1 MRAPHPSERRRR
13 RALSSLSSALVAALG
28 LTLSVHGA
36 PPAAA
41 QSAVKPAAPA
51 QPAAAAQPGAKPAAP
66 AQPAGAQP
74 AAAAQPGAKPAAAAQ
89 PAGAQAAGA
98 QPTAAPATG
107 SVSVMIPVEKYT
119 LANGLEVVLHE
130 DHRTPVVAVNV
141 WYHVGSKDEPQGK
154 NGFAHLFEHV
164 MFQGSKNVG
173 EDMFLKY
180 LERAGASE
188 RNGTT
193 NADRTNYFETVPA
206 NELALV
212 LWLESDRMGWLLD
225 HANDETFKSQR
236 DVVKNERRQNYEN
249 APYGLVPQF
258 VRAALFPEGHPYHL
272 LTIGTPEDLDAAR
285 MDDVRAFFKAF
296 YVPNNATLVVAGDID
311 RARTKELVE
320 KYFAPI
326 PKGAPPP
333 VATKPDPGDLATEE
347 RLDIEADVE
356 LPRVT
361 INWVTP
367 PSFAPGDA
375 ELDLVANV
383 LSSGKTSRLYKKLVY
398 DLQIA
403 QDVFAGQQSSQLAS
417 TFQITATLKK
427 GKSPEQALKL
437 IDAELERLRKAP
449 PSQDEHE
456 RARTKLLSDLVFSM
470 EQVTARANAINNY
483 NQQAGDPGY
492 FPKDV
497 ARYEKATAADLQK
510 ATADFL
516 PAGRR
521 VIALV
526 TPKPGAPKAGRLV
539 KQTAAAPAGQKPAA
553 ATPAAAPAGQKPAAA
568 TPAAA
573 PAGQKPAAA
582 TPAAAPAGQKP
593 AAAPAAA
600 PAGQKPAIEKPAA
613 GTAAPKGG

>member
-1 MRAPHPSERRRR
+1 MRAHHRSERTRL

-28 LTLSVHGA
+28 LTLPAYAA
-36 PPAAA
+36 PPA
-41 QSAVKPAAPA
+41 AAPA
-51 QPAAAAQPGAKPAAP
+51 QPAAAQAAAKPTPAAAAP
-66 AQPAGAQP
+66 IATKAQP
-74 AAAAQPGAKPAAAAQ
+74 AAAA
-89 PAGAQAAGA
+89 
-98 QPTAAPATG
+98 T
-107 SVSVMIPVEKYT
+107 SVSVAIPVEKYT
-119 LANGLEVVLHE
+119 LENGLEVVLHE

-141 WYHVGSKDEPQGK
+141 WYHVGSKDEPRGK

-164 MFQGSKNVG
+164 MFQGSKHVG
-173 EDMFLKY
+173 EDMFFKY

-193 NADRTNYFETVPA
+193 NSDRTNYFETVPA

-225 HANDETFKSQR
+225 HANDATFTSQR
-236 DVVKNERRQNYEN
+236 NVVKNERRQNYEN

-258 VRAALFPEGHPYHL
+258 LRAALFPESHPYHL
-272 LTIGTPEDLDAAR
+272 LTIGTPEDLDAAQ
-285 MDDVRAFFKAF
+285 MDDVKAFFRTF
-296 YVPNNATLVVAGDID
+296 YVPNNATLVVAGDIERD
-311 RARTKELVE
+311 KAKELIQ
-320 KYFAPI
+320 KYFGPI
-326 PKGAPPP
+326 AKGAPPP
-333 VATKPDPGDLATEE
+333 VATKPDPGDLATEK

-361 INWVTP
+361 ISWVTP

-383 LSSGKTSRLYKKLVY
+383 LASGKTSRLYKKLVY

-403 QDVFAGQQSSQLAS
+403 QDVFAFQQSSQLAS

-449 PSQDEHE
+449 PTQDEHD
-456 RARTKLLSDLVFSM
+456 RAQAKVLSELVFSM

-483 NQQAGDPGY
+483 NQLTGDPGY
-492 FPKDV
+492 FPRDV

-510 ATADFL
+510 ATADLL
-516 PAGRR
+516 PQGRR

-539 KQTAAAPAGQKPAA
+539 KQSGA
-553 ATPAAAPAGQKPAAA
+553 ATPAAAAKPTTAAPSAAA
-568 TPAAA
+568 SVQPAVAA
-573 PAGQKPAAA
+573 PAAP
-582 TPAAAPAGQKP
+582 PAGAKP
-593 AAAPAAA
+593 AAAPATDKPAAA
-600 PAGQKPAIEKPAA
+600 PALMKPAGDKPAVDKPAA
-613 GTAAPKGG
+613 GPAAPKGG

>member
-1 MRAPHPSERRRR
+1 MRAHHRSERTRP

-28 LTLSVHGA
+28 LTLPAYAA
-36 PPAAA
+36 PPA
-41 QSAVKPAAPA
+41 AAPA
-51 QPAAAAQPGAKPAAP
+51 QPAAAQPAAKPTPAAAP
-66 AQPAGAQP
+66 VATKAQP
-74 AAAAQPGAKPAAAAQ
+74 AAAA
-89 PAGAQAAGA
+89 
-98 QPTAAPATG
+98 T
-107 SVSVMIPVEKYT
+107 SVSVAIPVEKYT
-119 LANGLEVVLHE
+119 LENGLEVVLHE

-141 WYHVGSKDEPQGK
+141 WYHVGSKDEPRGK

-164 MFQGSKNVG
+164 MFQGSKHVG
-173 EDMFLKY
+173 EDMFFKY
-180 LERAGASE
+180 LERAGASD

-193 NADRTNYFETVPA
+193 NTDRTNYFETVPA

-225 HANDETFKSQR
+225 HANDATFTSQR
-236 DVVKNERRQNYEN
+236 NVVKNERRQNYEN

-258 VRAALFPEGHPYHL
+258 LRAAQFPESHPYHL
-272 LTIGTPEDLDAAR
+272 LTIGTPEDLDAAQ
-285 MDDVRAFFKAF
+285 MDDVKAFFRTF

-311 RARTKELVE
+311 RSKAKELIQ
-320 KYFAPI
+320 KYFGPI
-326 PKGAPPP
+326 AKGAPPP
-333 VATKPDPGDLATEE
+333 VATKPDPGDLATEK

-361 INWVTP
+361 ISWVTP

-383 LSSGKTSRLYKKLVY
+383 LASGKTSRLYKKLVY

-403 QDVFAGQQSSQLAS
+403 QDVFAFQQSSQLAS

-437 IDAELERLRKAP
+437 IDAELDRLRKAP
-449 PSQDEHE
+449 PTQDEHD
-456 RARTKLLSDLVFSM
+456 RAQAKVLSELVFSM

-483 NQQAGDPGY
+483 NQLTGDPGY

-510 ATADFL
+510 ATADLL
-516 PAGRR
+516 PQGRR

-539 KQTAAAPAGQKPAA
+539 KQTGA
-553 ATPAAAPAGQKPAAA
+553 ATPAAAGAKPTTAAPSAAASVKPAVAAPAATPAGAK
-568 TPAAA
+568 PAAA
-573 PAGQKPAAA
+573 PAGA
-582 TPAAAPAGQKP
+582 KP
-593 AAAPAAA
+593 AAAPATDKPAAA
-600 PAGQKPAIEKPAA
+600 PAIMKPAGDKPAVDKPAA
-613 GTAAPKGG
+613 GPAAPKGG

>member
-1 MRAPHPSERRRR
+1 MRAHHPSQRRRL
-13 RALSSLSSALVAALG
+13 RALSSLPSALVAALG
-28 LTLSVHGA
+28 LTLPAYAA

-41 QSAVKPAAPA
+41 QPAAPA
-51 QPAAAAQPGAKPAAP
+51 QPAVK
-66 AQPAGAQP
+66 
-74 AAAAQPGAKPAAAAQ
+74 AAAAQ
-89 PAGAQAAGA
+89 PAAA
-98 QPTAAPATG
+98 QPATKPGAAAQPAVAQPATKPGAAAPAGAAPGAAAAQPATKPG
-107 SVSVMIPVEKYT
+107 AAAPASASVSVMIPVEKYT
-119 LANGLEVVLHE
+119 LQNGLEVVLHE
-130 DHRTPVVAVNV
+130 DRRTPVVAVNV
-141 WYHVGSKDEPQGK
+141 WYHVGSKDEPKGK
-154 NGFAHLFEHV
+154 NGFAHLFEHL

-173 EDMFLKY
+173 EDMFFKY

-225 HANDETFKSQR
+225 HANEETFASQR
-236 DVVKNERRQNYEN
+236 NVVKNERRQNYEN

-258 VRAALFPEGHPYHL
+258 IRAAMFPESHPYHL

-285 MDDVRAFFKAF
+285 MDDVQAFFKTF

-311 RARTKELVE
+311 RARTKELVNR
-320 KYFAPI
+320 YFSSI

-333 VATKPDPGDLATEE
+333 VVSKPDPGDLATEK
-347 RLDIEADVE
+347 RLEIEADVE
-356 LPRVT
+356 LPRLT
-361 INWVTP
+361 ISWVTP

-383 LSSGKTSRLYKKLVY
+383 LSSGKTSRLYKRLVY

-437 IDAELERLRKAP
+437 IDAELEKLRKAP
-449 PSQDEHE
+449 PTQDEHD
-456 RARTKLLSDLVFSM
+456 RARAKLLSDLVFSM

-483 NQQAGDPGY
+483 NQLAGDPGY

-497 ARYEKATAADLQK
+497 ARYETATAADLQK
-510 ATADFL
+510 ATADLL
-516 PAGRR
+516 PQGRR

-539 KQTAAAPAGQKPAA
+539 KQTAAAAPAAAKPAA
-553 ATPAAAPAGQKPAAA
+553 AAPAAAAPAAAKPAAA
-568 TPAAA
+568 
-573 PAGQKPAAA
+573 KPAAS
-582 TPAAAPAGQKP
+582 PANDKP
-593 AAAPAAA
+593 AAAPAVKN
-600 PAGQKPAIEKPAA
+600 PAVGKPAVEKPAA

>member
-1 MRAPHPSERRRR
+1 MRAHHRSERTRL

-28 LTLSVHGA
+28 LTLPAYAA
-36 PPAAA
+36 PPA
-41 QSAVKPAAPA
+41 AAPA
-51 QPAAAAQPGAKPAAP
+51 QPAAAQPAAKPAAAAP
-66 AQPAGAQP
+66 VATKAQP
-74 AAAAQPGAKPAAAAQ
+74 AAAA
-89 PAGAQAAGA
+89 
-98 QPTAAPATG
+98 T
-107 SVSVMIPVEKYT
+107 SVSVAIPVEKYT
-119 LANGLEVVLHE
+119 LENGLEVVLHE
-130 DHRTPVVAVNV
+130 DHRTPVVAVNL
-141 WYHVGSKDEPQGK
+141 WYHVGSKDEPRGK

-164 MFQGSKNVG
+164 MFQGSKHVG
-173 EDMFLKY
+173 EDMFFKY
-180 LERAGASE
+180 LERAGASD

-193 NADRTNYFETVPA
+193 NTDRTNYFETVPA

-225 HANDETFKSQR
+225 HANDATFTSQR
-236 DVVKNERRQNYEN
+236 SVVKNERRQNYEN

-258 VRAALFPEGHPYHL
+258 LRAALFPEGHPYHL
-272 LTIGTPEDLDAAR
+272 LTIGTPEDLDAAQ
-285 MDDVRAFFKAF
+285 MDDVKAFFRTF

-311 RARTKELVE
+311 RRRAKELIQ
-320 KYFAPI
+320 KYFGPI
-326 PKGAPPP
+326 AKGAPPP
-333 VATKPDPGDLATEE
+333 VATRPDPGDLATEK

-361 INWVTP
+361 ISWVTP

-383 LSSGKTSRLYKKLVY
+383 LASGKTSRLYKKLVY

-403 QDVFAGQQSSQLAS
+403 QDVFAFQQSSQLAS

-449 PSQDEHE
+449 PTQDEHD
-456 RARTKLLSDLVFSM
+456 RAQAKVLSELVFSM

-483 NQQAGDPGY
+483 NQLTGDPGY

-510 ATADFL
+510 AIADLL
-516 PAGRR
+516 PQGRR

-539 KQTAAAPAGQKPAA
+539 KQTGA
-553 ATPAAAPAGQKPAAA
+553 ATPAAAGAKPTTAAPPAAA
-568 TPAAA
+568 SV
-573 PAGQKPAAA
+573 KPAV
-582 TPAAAPAGQKP
+582 
-593 AAAPAAA
+593 AAPAAA
-600 PAGQKPAIEKPAA
+600 PAGAKPAAAPATEKPAA
-613 GTAAPKGG
+613 APAIMKPAGDKPAVDKPAAGPAAPKGG

>member
-1 MRAPHPSERRRR
+1 MRAHHPSQRRRL
-13 RALSSLSSALVAALG
+13 RALSSLPSALVAALG
-28 LTLSVHGA
+28 LTLPAYAA

-41 QSAVKPAAPA
+41 PPPAAALPAAPA
-51 QPAAAAQPGAKPAAP
+51 QPAAKAAAAQPATAQPGAKP
-66 AQPAGAQP
+66 G
-74 AAAAQPGAKPAAAAQ
+74 AAAAVPAGAAAAQ
-89 PAGAQAAGA
+89 PATKPGA
-98 QPTAAPATG
+98 AAPASA

-119 LANGLEVVLHE
+119 LQNGLEVVLHE
-130 DHRTPVVAVNV
+130 DRRTPVVAVNV
-141 WYHVGSKDEPQGK
+141 WYHVGSKDEPKGK
-154 NGFAHLFEHV
+154 NGFAHLFEHL

-173 EDMFLKY
+173 EDMFFKY

-225 HANDETFKSQR
+225 HANEETFASQR
-236 DVVKNERRQNYEN
+236 NVVKNERRQNYEN

-258 VRAALFPEGHPYHL
+258 IRAAMFPESHPYHL

-285 MDDVRAFFKAF
+285 MGDVQAFFKTF

-311 RARTKELVE
+311 RARTKELVDR
-320 KYFAPI
+320 YFSSL

-333 VATKPDPGDLATEE
+333 VVSKPDPGDLATEQ
-347 RLDIEADVE
+347 RLEIEADVE
-356 LPRVT
+356 LPRLT
-361 INWVTP
+361 ISWVTP

-383 LSSGKTSRLYKKLVY
+383 LSSGKTSRLYKRLVY

-437 IDAELERLRKAP
+437 IDAELEKLRKAP
-449 PSQDEHE
+449 PTQDEHD
-456 RARTKLLSDLVFSM
+456 RARAKLLSDLVFSM

-483 NQQAGDPGY
+483 NQLAGDPGY

-497 ARYEKATAADLQK
+497 ARYETATAADLQK

-516 PAGRR
+516 PQGKR

-539 KQTAAAPAGQKPAA
+539 KQTAAAAPAA
-553 ATPAAAPAGQKPAAA
+553 AA
-568 TPAAA
+568 
-573 PAGQKPAAA
+573 
-582 TPAAAPAGQKP
+582 KP

-600 PAGQKPAIEKPAA
+600 APAAAKPAAAAPAAAKPAAAPANDKPAAAPAVKNPAVGKPAVEKPAA

>member
-1 MRAPHPSERRRR
+1 MRAHHPSQRRRL
-13 RALSSLSSALVAALG
+13 RALSSLPSALVAALG
-28 LTLSVHGA
+28 LTLPAYAA

-41 QSAVKPAAPA
+41 PPPAQPAAPA
-51 QPAAAAQPGAKPAAP
+51 RPAAKAAAAQPAAAKPGAAAPAGGAPGAAAAQPGAKPGAAAP
-66 AQPAGAQP
+66 ASA
-74 AAAAQPGAKPAAAAQ
+74 
-89 PAGAQAAGA
+89 
-98 QPTAAPATG
+98 

-119 LANGLEVVLHE
+119 LQNGLEVVLHE
-130 DHRTPVVAVNV
+130 DRRTPVVAVNV
-141 WYHVGSKDEPQGK
+141 WYHVGSKDEPKGK
-154 NGFAHLFEHV
+154 NGFAHLFEHL

-173 EDMFLKY
+173 EDMYFKY

-225 HANDETFKSQR
+225 HANEETFASQR
-236 DVVKNERRQNYEN
+236 NVVKNERRQNYEN

-258 VRAALFPEGHPYHL
+258 IRAAMFPENHPYHL

-285 MDDVRAFFKAF
+285 MDDVQAFFKTF

-311 RARTKELVE
+311 RARTKELVNR
-320 KYFAPI
+320 YFSSL

-333 VATKPDPGDLATEE
+333 VVSKPDPGDLATEK
-347 RLDIEADVE
+347 RLEIEADVE
-356 LPRVT
+356 LPRLT
-361 INWVTP
+361 ISWVTP

-375 ELDLVANV
+375 ELDLVGNV
-383 LSSGKTSRLYKKLVY
+383 LSSGKTSRLYKRLVY

-437 IDAELERLRKAP
+437 IDAELEKLRKAP
-449 PSQDEHE
+449 PTQDEHE
-456 RARTKLLSDLVFSM
+456 RARAKLLSDLVFSM

-483 NQQAGDPGY
+483 NQLAGDPGY

-497 ARYEKATAADLQK
+497 ARYETATAADLQK

-516 PAGRR
+516 PQGRR

-539 KQTAAAPAGQKPAA
+539 KQTAAAAPAAAKPAA
-553 ATPAAAPAGQKPAAA
+553 AAPAAAAPAAAKPAAA
-568 TPAAA
+568 
-573 PAGQKPAAA
+573 
-582 TPAAAPAGQKP
+582 KP
-593 AAAPAAA
+593 AAAPANDKPAAA
-600 PAGQKPAIEKPAA
+600 PAVKNPAVGKPAVEKPAA

>member
-1 MRAPHPSERRRR
+1 MRAHHPSQRRRL
-13 RALSSLSSALVAALG
+13 RALSSLPSALVAALG
-28 LTLSVHGA
+28 LTLPAYAA

-41 QSAVKPAAPA
+41 PPAAAPSPAAAQPAAPA
-51 QPAAAAQPGAKPAAP
+51 QPAVKTVAQPAAAQPAAAQPGAKPGAAAP
-66 AQPAGAQP
+66 AGA
-74 AAAAQPGAKPAAAAQ
+74 APGAAAAQ
-89 PAGAQAAGA
+89 PATKPGA
-98 QPTAAPATG
+98 AAPASA

-119 LANGLEVVLHE
+119 LQNGLEVVLHE
-130 DHRTPVVAVNV
+130 DRRTPVVAVNV
-141 WYHVGSKDEPQGK
+141 WYHVGSKDEPKGK
-154 NGFAHLFEHV
+154 NGFAHLFEHL

-173 EDMFLKY
+173 EDMFFKY

-225 HANDETFKSQR
+225 HANEETFASQR
-236 DVVKNERRQNYEN
+236 NVVKNERRQNYEN

-258 VRAALFPEGHPYHL
+258 IRAAMFPESHPYHL

-285 MDDVRAFFKAF
+285 MDDVQAFFKTF

-311 RARTKELVE
+311 RVRTKELVNR
-320 KYFAPI
+320 YFSSI

-333 VATKPDPGDLATEE
+333 VVSKPEPGDLATEK
-347 RLDIEADVE
+347 RLEIEADVE
-356 LPRVT
+356 LPRLT
-361 INWVTP
+361 ISWVTP

-383 LSSGKTSRLYKKLVY
+383 LSSGKTSRLYKRLVY

-437 IDAELERLRKAP
+437 IDAELEKLRKAP
-449 PSQDEHE
+449 PAQDEHD
-456 RARTKLLSDLVFSM
+456 RARAKLLSDLVFSM

-483 NQQAGDPGY
+483 NQLAGDPGY

-497 ARYEKATAADLQK
+497 ARYETATAADLQK

-516 PAGRR
+516 PQGRR

-539 KQTAAAPAGQKPAA
+539 KQTAAAAPAAAKPAA
-553 ATPAAAPAGQKPAAA
+553 AAPAAAAPAAAKPAAAKPAAAPVND
-568 TPAAA
+568 
-573 PAGQKPAAA
+573 
-582 TPAAAPAGQKP
+582 KP
-593 AAAPAAA
+593 AAAPAVKN
-600 PAGQKPAIEKPAA
+600 PAVGKPAVDKPAA

>member
-1 MRAPHPSERRRR
+1 MRAHHRSERTRL

-28 LTLSVHGA
+28 LTLPAYAA
-36 PPAAA
+36 PPA
-41 QSAVKPAAPA
+41 AAPA
-51 QPAAAAQPGAKPAAP
+51 QPAAAQAAAKPTPAAAAP
-66 AQPAGAQP
+66 IATKAQP
-74 AAAAQPGAKPAAAAQ
+74 AAAA
-89 PAGAQAAGA
+89 
-98 QPTAAPATG
+98 T
-107 SVSVMIPVEKYT
+107 SVSVAIPVEKYT
-119 LANGLEVVLHE
+119 LENGLEVVLHE

-141 WYHVGSKDEPQGK
+141 WYHVGSKDEPRGK

-164 MFQGSKNVG
+164 MFQGSKHVG
-173 EDMFLKY
+173 EDMFFKY

-193 NADRTNYFETVPA
+193 NSDRTNYFETVPA

-225 HANDETFKSQR
+225 HANDATFTSQR
-236 DVVKNERRQNYEN
+236 NVVKNERRQNYEN

-258 VRAALFPEGHPYHL
+258 LRAALFPESHPYHL
-272 LTIGTPEDLDAAR
+272 LTIGTPEDLDAAQ
-285 MDDVRAFFKAF
+285 MDDVKAFFRTF

-311 RARTKELVE
+311 RNKAKELIQ
-320 KYFAPI
+320 KYFGPI
-326 PKGAPPP
+326 AKGAPPP
-333 VATKPDPGDLATEE
+333 VATKPDPGDLATEK

-361 INWVTP
+361 ISWVTP

-383 LSSGKTSRLYKKLVY
+383 LASGKTSRLYKKLVY

-403 QDVFAGQQSSQLAS
+403 QDVFAFQQSSQLAS

-449 PSQDEHE
+449 PTQDEHD
-456 RARTKLLSDLVFSM
+456 RAQAKVLSELVFSM

-483 NQQAGDPGY
+483 NQLTGDPGY
-492 FPKDV
+492 FPRDV

-510 ATADFL
+510 ATADLL
-516 PAGRR
+516 PQGRR

-539 KQTAAAPAGQKPAA
+539 KQSGA
-553 ATPAAAPAGQKPAAA
+553 ATPAAAAKPTTAAPSAAA
-568 TPAAA
+568 SVQPAVAA
-573 PAGQKPAAA
+573 PAAP
-582 TPAAAPAGQKP
+582 PAGAKP
-593 AAAPAAA
+593 AAAPATDKPAAA
-600 PAGQKPAIEKPAA
+600 PALMKPAGDKPAVDKPAA
-613 GTAAPKGG
+613 GPAAPKGG

>member
-1 MRAPHPSERRRR
+1 MRAHHRSERTRL

-28 LTLSVHGA
+28 LTLPAYAA
-36 PPAAA
+36 PPA
-41 QSAVKPAAPA
+41 AAPA
-51 QPAAAAQPGAKPAAP
+51 QPAAAQPAAKPTPAAAP
-66 AQPAGAQP
+66 VATKAQP
-74 AAAAQPGAKPAAAAQ
+74 AAAA
-89 PAGAQAAGA
+89 
-98 QPTAAPATG
+98 T
-107 SVSVMIPVEKYT
+107 SVSVAIPVEKYT
-119 LANGLEVVLHE
+119 LENGLEVVLHE

-141 WYHVGSKDEPQGK
+141 WYHVGSKDEPRGK

-164 MFQGSKNVG
+164 MFQGSKHVG
-173 EDMFLKY
+173 EDMFFKY

-193 NADRTNYFETVPA
+193 NSDRTNYFETVPA

-225 HANDETFKSQR
+225 HANDATFTSQR
-236 DVVKNERRQNYEN
+236 NVVKNERRQNYEN

-258 VRAALFPEGHPYHL
+258 LRAALFPESHPYHL
-272 LTIGTPEDLDAAR
+272 LTIGTPEDLDAAH
-285 MDDVRAFFKAF
+285 MDDVKAFFRTF

-311 RARTKELVE
+311 RNKAKELIQ
-320 KYFAPI
+320 KYFGPI
-326 PKGAPPP
+326 AKGAPPP
-333 VATKPDPGDLATEE
+333 VATKPDPGDLATEK

-361 INWVTP
+361 ISWVTP

-383 LSSGKTSRLYKKLVY
+383 LASGKTSRLYKKLVY

-403 QDVFAGQQSSQLAS
+403 QDVFAFQQSSQLAS

-449 PSQDEHE
+449 PTQDEHD
-456 RARTKLLSDLVFSM
+456 RAQAKVLSELVFSM

-483 NQQAGDPGY
+483 NQLTGDPGY
-492 FPKDV
+492 FPRDV

-510 ATADFL
+510 ATADLL
-516 PAGRR
+516 PQGRR

-526 TPKPGAPKAGRLV
+526 TPKAGAPKAGRLV
-539 KQTAAAPAGQKPAA
+539 KQSGA
-553 ATPAAAPAGQKPAAA
+553 ATPAAAAKPTTAAPSAAASVQPAVAAPAAPPAGAKPAAGPATDKPAA
-568 TPAAA
+568 TPAIMK
-573 PAGQKPAAA
+573 PAGDKPAVD
-582 TPAAAPAGQKP
+582 
-593 AAAPAAA
+593 
-600 PAGQKPAIEKPAA
+600 KPAA
-613 GTAAPKGG
+613 GPAAPKGG

>member
-1 MRAPHPSERRRR
+1 MRAHHRSERTRP

-28 LTLSVHGA
+28 LTLPAYAA
-36 PPAAA
+36 PPAAT
-41 QSAVKPAAPA
+41 PA
-51 QPAAAAQPGAKPAAP
+51 QPAAAQPAAKPAPAAAP
-66 AQPAGAQP
+66 VATKAQP
-74 AAAAQPGAKPAAAAQ
+74 AAAA
-89 PAGAQAAGA
+89 
-98 QPTAAPATG
+98 T
-107 SVSVMIPVEKYT
+107 SVSVAIPVEKYT
-119 LANGLEVVLHE
+119 LENGLEVVLHE

-141 WYHVGSKDEPQGK
+141 WYHVGSKDEPRGK

-164 MFQGSKNVG
+164 MFQGSKHVG
-173 EDMFLKY
+173 EDMFFKY
-180 LERAGASE
+180 LERAGASD

-193 NADRTNYFETVPA
+193 NTDRTNYFETVPA

-225 HANDETFKSQR
+225 HANDATFTSQR
-236 DVVKNERRQNYEN
+236 NVVKNERRQNYEN

-258 VRAALFPEGHPYHL
+258 LRAAQFPESHPYHL
-272 LTIGTPEDLDAAR
+272 LTIGTPEDLDAAQ
-285 MDDVRAFFKAF
+285 MDDVKAFFRTF

-311 RARTKELVE
+311 RSKAKELIQ
-320 KYFAPI
+320 KYFGPI
-326 PKGAPPP
+326 AKGAPPP
-333 VATKPDPGDLATEE
+333 VATKPDPGDLATEK

-361 INWVTP
+361 ISWVTP

-383 LSSGKTSRLYKKLVY
+383 LASGKTSRLYKKLVY

-403 QDVFAGQQSSQLAS
+403 QDVFAFQQSSQLAS

-449 PSQDEHE
+449 PTQDEHD
-456 RARTKLLSDLVFSM
+456 RAQAKVLSELVFSM

-483 NQQAGDPGY
+483 NQLTGDPGY

-510 ATADFL
+510 ATADLL
-516 PAGRR
+516 PQGRR

-539 KQTAAAPAGQKPAA
+539 TQSGA
-553 ATPAAAPAGQKPAAA
+553 ATPAAAGAKPTTAAPSAAASVKPAVAAPAA
-568 TPAAA
+568 TPAGA
-573 PAGQKPAAA
+573 
-582 TPAAAPAGQKP
+582 KP
-593 AAAPAAA
+593 AAAPATDKPAAA
-600 PAGQKPAIEKPAA
+600 PAIMKPAGDKPAVDKPAA
-613 GTAAPKGG
+613 GPAAPKGG

>member
-1 MRAPHPSERRRR
+1 MRAHHRSERTRL

-28 LTLSVHGA
+28 LTLPAYAA
-36 PPAAA
+36 PPA
-41 QSAVKPAAPA
+41 AAPA
-51 QPAAAAQPGAKPAAP
+51 QPAAAQAAAKPTPAAAAP
-66 AQPAGAQP
+66 VATKAQP
-74 AAAAQPGAKPAAAAQ
+74 AAAA
-89 PAGAQAAGA
+89 
-98 QPTAAPATG
+98 T
-107 SVSVMIPVEKYT
+107 SVSVAIPVEKYT
-119 LANGLEVVLHE
+119 LENGLEVVLHE

-141 WYHVGSKDEPQGK
+141 WYHVGSKDEPRGK

-164 MFQGSKNVG
+164 MFQGSKHVG
-173 EDMFLKY
+173 EDMFFKY

-193 NADRTNYFETVPA
+193 NSDRTNYFETVPA

-225 HANDETFKSQR
+225 HANDATFTSQR
-236 DVVKNERRQNYEN
+236 NVVKNERRQNYEN

-258 VRAALFPEGHPYHL
+258 LRAAQFPESHPYHL
-272 LTIGTPEDLDAAR
+272 LTIGTPEDLDAAQ
-285 MDDVRAFFKAF
+285 MDDVKAFFRTF
-296 YVPNNATLVVAGDID
+296 YVPNNATLVVAGDIERD
-311 RARTKELVE
+311 SAKELIQ
-320 KYFAPI
+320 KYFGPI
-326 PKGAPPP
+326 AKGAPPP
-333 VATKPDPGDLATEE
+333 VATKPDPGDLATEK

-361 INWVTP
+361 ISWVTP

-383 LSSGKTSRLYKKLVY
+383 LASGKTSRLYKKLVY

-403 QDVFAGQQSSQLAS
+403 QDVFAFQQSSQLAS

-437 IDAELERLRKAP
+437 IDAELDRLRKAP
-449 PSQDEHE
+449 PTQDEHD
-456 RARTKLLSDLVFSM
+456 RAQAKVLSELVFSM

-483 NQQAGDPGY
+483 NQLTGDPGY

-510 ATADFL
+510 ATADLL
-516 PAGRR
+516 PQGRR

-539 KQTAAAPAGQKPAA
+539 KQTGA
-553 ATPAAAPAGQKPAAA
+553 ATPAAAGAKPTTAAPSAAA
-568 TPAAA
+568 SVQPAVAASAAA
-573 PAGQKPAAA
+573 PAGA
-582 TPAAAPAGQKP
+582 KP
-593 AAAPAAA
+593 AAAPATDKPAAA
-600 PAGQKPAIEKPAA
+600 PALMKPAGDKPAVDKPAA
-613 GTAAPKGG
+613 GPAAPKGG

>member
-1 MRAPHPSERRRR
+1 MRAHHRSERTRL

-28 LTLSVHGA
+28 LTLPAYAA
-36 PPAAA
+36 PPA
-41 QSAVKPAAPA
+41 AAPA
-51 QPAAAAQPGAKPAAP
+51 QPAAAQAAAKPTPAAAAP
-66 AQPAGAQP
+66 IATKAQP
-74 AAAAQPGAKPAAAAQ
+74 AAAA
-89 PAGAQAAGA
+89 
-98 QPTAAPATG
+98 T
-107 SVSVMIPVEKYT
+107 SVSVAIPVEKYT
-119 LANGLEVVLHE
+119 LENGLEVVLHE

-141 WYHVGSKDEPQGK
+141 WYHVGSKDEPRGK

-164 MFQGSKNVG
+164 MFQGSKHVG
-173 EDMFLKY
+173 EDMFFKY

-193 NADRTNYFETVPA
+193 NSDRTNYFETVPA

-225 HANDETFKSQR
+225 HANDATFTSQR
-236 DVVKNERRQNYEN
+236 NVVKNERRQNYEN

-258 VRAALFPEGHPYHL
+258 VRAALFPESHPYHL
-272 LTIGTPEDLDAAR
+272 LTIGTPEDLDAAQ
-285 MDDVRAFFKAF
+285 MDDVKAFFRTF

-311 RARTKELVE
+311 RNKAKELIQ
-320 KYFAPI
+320 KYFGPI
-326 PKGAPPP
+326 AKGAPPP
-333 VATKPDPGDLATEE
+333 VATKPDPGDLATEK

-361 INWVTP
+361 ISWVTP

-383 LSSGKTSRLYKKLVY
+383 LASGKTSRLYKKLVY

-403 QDVFAGQQSSQLAS
+403 QDVFAFQQSSQLAS

-449 PSQDEHE
+449 PTQDEHD
-456 RARTKLLSDLVFSM
+456 RAQAKVLSELVFSM

-483 NQQAGDPGY
+483 NQLTGDPGY
-492 FPKDV
+492 FPRDV

-510 ATADFL
+510 ATADLL
-516 PAGRR
+516 PQGRR

-539 KQTAAAPAGQKPAA
+539 KQTGA
-553 ATPAAAPAGQKPAAA
+553 ATPAAAGAKPTTAAPSAAA
-568 TPAAA
+568 SVQPAV
-573 PAGQKPAAA
+573 
-582 TPAAAPAGQKP
+582 
-593 AAAPAAA
+593 AAPAAA
-600 PAGQKPAIEKPAA
+600 PAGAKPAAAPATDKPAAAPALMKPAGDKPAVDKPAA
-613 GTAAPKGG
+613 GPAAPKGG

>member
-1 MRAPHPSERRRR
+1 MRAHHRSERTRL
-13 RALSSLSSALVAALG
+13 RALSSLSTALVAALG
-28 LTLSVHGA
+28 LTLPAYAA

-41 QSAVKPAAPA
+41 PAKPAAAQPAAAQPAAKPAPQPAAAAPVAPKA
-51 QPAAAAQPGAKPAAP
+51 QPAAAA
-66 AQPAGAQP
+66 
-74 AAAAQPGAKPAAAAQ
+74 
-89 PAGAQAAGA
+89 
-98 QPTAAPATG
+98 T
-107 SVSVMIPVEKYT
+107 SVSVAIPVEKYT
-119 LANGLEVVLHE
+119 LENGLEVVLHE

-141 WYHVGSKDEPQGK
+141 WYHVGSKDEPRGK

-164 MFQGSKNVG
+164 MFQGSKHVG
-173 EDMFLKY
+173 EDMFFKY
-180 LERAGASE
+180 LERAGASD

-193 NADRTNYFETVPA
+193 NTDRTNYFETVPA

-225 HANDETFKSQR
+225 HANDATFTSQR
-236 DVVKNERRQNYEN
+236 NVVKNERRQNYEN

-258 VRAALFPEGHPYHL
+258 VRAAQFPESHPYHL
-272 LTIGTPEDLDAAR
+272 LTIGTPEDLDAAQ
-285 MDDVRAFFKAF
+285 MDDVKAFFRTF

-311 RARTKELVE
+311 RSKAKELIQ
-320 KYFAPI
+320 KYFGPI
-326 PKGAPPP
+326 AKGAAPP
-333 VATKPDPGDLATEE
+333 VATKPDPGDLATEK

-361 INWVTP
+361 ISWVTP

-383 LSSGKTSRLYKKLVY
+383 LASGKTSRLYKKLVY

-403 QDVFAGQQSSQLAS
+403 QDVFAFQQSSQIAS

-437 IDAELERLRKAP
+437 IDAELDRLRKAP
-449 PSQDEHE
+449 PTQDEHD
-456 RARTKLLSDLVFSM
+456 RAQAKVLSELVFSM

-483 NQQAGDPGY
+483 NQLTGDPGY

-510 ATADFL
+510 ATADLL
-516 PAGRR
+516 PQGRR

-539 KQTAAAPAGQKPAA
+539 KQTGTATPATAGAKPTATAPAAAASAKPAVAAPAAAAGAKPAV
-553 ATPAAAPAGQKPAAA
+553 T
-568 TPAAA
+568 
-573 PAGQKPAAA
+573 
-582 TPAAAPAGQKP
+582 
-593 AAAPAAA
+593 APAAA
-600 PAGQKPAIEKPAA
+600 PAGAKPAAAPATDQPAAAPAIMKPAGDKPAVHKPAA
-613 GTAAPKGG
+613 GPAAPKGG

>member
-1 MRAPHPSERRRR
+1 MRAHHRSERTRL

-28 LTLSVHGA
+28 LTLPAYAA
-36 PPAAA
+36 PPA
-41 QSAVKPAAPA
+41 AAPA
-51 QPAAAAQPGAKPAAP
+51 QPAAAQPAAAQPAAKPAP
-66 AQPAGAQP
+66 QP
-74 AAAAQPGAKPAAAAQ
+74 AAAAQVAPAAPPAAAAS
-89 PAGAQAAGA
+89 
-98 QPTAAPATG
+98 
-107 SVSVMIPVEKYT
+107 SVSVAIPVEKYT
-119 LANGLEVVLHE
+119 LENGLEVVLHE

-141 WYHVGSKDEPQGK
+141 WYHVGSKDEPRGK

-164 MFQGSKNVG
+164 MFQGSKHVG
-173 EDMFLKY
+173 EDMFFKY
-180 LERAGASE
+180 LERAGASD

-193 NADRTNYFETVPA
+193 NTDRTNYFETVPA

-225 HANDETFKSQR
+225 HANDATFTSQR
-236 DVVKNERRQNYEN
+236 NVVKNERRQNYEN

-258 VRAALFPEGHPYHL
+258 LRAALFPESHPYHL
-272 LTIGTPEDLDAAR
+272 LTIGTPEDLDAAQ
-285 MDDVRAFFKAF
+285 MDDVKAFFRTF

-311 RARTKELVE
+311 RSKAKELIQ
-320 KYFAPI
+320 KYFGPI
-326 PKGAPPP
+326 AKGAPPP
-333 VATKPDPGDLATEE
+333 VATKPDPGDLATEK

-361 INWVTP
+361 ISWVTP

-383 LSSGKTSRLYKKLVY
+383 LASGKTSRLYKKLVY

-403 QDVFAGQQSSQLAS
+403 QDVFAFQQSSQLAS

-437 IDAELERLRKAP
+437 IDAELDRLRKAP
-449 PSQDEHE
+449 PTKDEHD
-456 RARTKLLSDLVFSM
+456 RAQAKLLSELVFSM

-483 NQQAGDPGY
+483 NQLTGDPGY

-510 ATADFL
+510 ATADLL
-516 PAGRR
+516 PQGRR
-521 VIALV
+521 VVALV

-539 KQTAAAPAGQKPAA
+539 KQSGA
-553 ATPAAAPAGQKPAAA
+553 ATPAAAGAKPTTAAPSAAASVKPAV
-568 TPAAA
+568 
-573 PAGQKPAAA
+573 
-582 TPAAAPAGQKP
+582 
-593 AAAPAAA
+593 AAPAAA
-600 PAGQKPAIEKPAA
+600 PAGAKPAAAPATDKPAAAPAIMKPAGDKPAVDKPAA
-613 GTAAPKGG
+613 GPAAPKGG

>member
-1 MRAPHPSERRRR
+1 MRAHHRSERTRL

-28 LTLSVHGA
+28 LTLPAYAA
-36 PPAAA
+36 PPA
-41 QSAVKPAAPA
+41 AAPA
-51 QPAAAAQPGAKPAAP
+51 QPAAAQPAAKPAPAAAAP
-66 AQPAGAQP
+66 VATKAQP
-74 AAAAQPGAKPAAAAQ
+74 AAAA
-89 PAGAQAAGA
+89 
-98 QPTAAPATG
+98 T
-107 SVSVMIPVEKYT
+107 SVSVAIPVEKYT
-119 LANGLEVVLHE
+119 LENGLEVVLHE

-141 WYHVGSKDEPQGK
+141 WYHVGSKDEPRGK

-164 MFQGSKNVG
+164 MFQGSKHVG
-173 EDMFLKY
+173 EDMFFKY
-180 LERAGASE
+180 LERAGASD

-193 NADRTNYFETVPA
+193 NTDRTNYFETVPA

-225 HANDETFKSQR
+225 HANEATFTSQR
-236 DVVKNERRQNYEN
+236 NVVKNERRQNYEN

-258 VRAALFPEGHPYHL
+258 LRAAQFPESHPYHL
-272 LTIGTPEDLDAAR
+272 LTIGTPEDLDAAQ
-285 MDDVRAFFKAF
+285 MDDVKAFFRTF
-296 YVPNNATLVVAGDID
+296 YVPNNATLVVAGDIELGK
-311 RARTKELVE
+311 AKELIQ
-320 KYFAPI
+320 KYFGPVA
-326 PKGAPPP
+326 KGAPPP
-333 VATKPDPGDLATEE
+333 VATKPDPGDLAIEK

-361 INWVTP
+361 ISWVTP

-383 LSSGKTSRLYKKLVY
+383 LASGKTSRLYKKLVY

-403 QDVFAGQQSSQLAS
+403 QDVFAFQQSSQLAS

-437 IDAELERLRKAP
+437 IDAELDRLRKAP
-449 PSQDEHE
+449 PTQDEHD
-456 RARTKLLSDLVFSM
+456 RAQAKVLSELVFSM

-483 NQQAGDPGY
+483 NQLTGDPGY

-510 ATADFL
+510 ATAELL
-516 PAGRR
+516 PQGRR

-539 KQTAAAPAGQKPAA
+539 KQTGAAAPATAGAKP
-553 ATPAAAPAGQKPAAA
+553 TAAAPTSAASAQPALVA
-568 TPAAA
+568 PAVAA
-573 PAGQKPAAA
+573 PAAP
-582 TPAAAPAGQKP
+582 PAGPKP
-593 AAAPAAA
+593 AAAPATDKPAAA
-600 PAGQKPAIEKPAA
+600 PAIMKPAGDKPAVDKPAA
-613 GTAAPKGG
+613 GPAAPKGG

>member
-1 MRAPHPSERRRR
+1 MRAHHRSERTRL

-28 LTLSVHGA
+28 LTLPAYAA
-36 PPAAA
+36 PPA
-41 QSAVKPAAPA
+41 AAPA
-51 QPAAAAQPGAKPAAP
+51 QPAAAQPAAKPAPAAAAP
-66 AQPAGAQP
+66 VATKAQP
-74 AAAAQPGAKPAAAAQ
+74 AAAA
-89 PAGAQAAGA
+89 
-98 QPTAAPATG
+98 T
-107 SVSVMIPVEKYT
+107 SVSVAIPVEKYT
-119 LANGLEVVLHE
+119 LENGLEVVLHE

-141 WYHVGSKDEPQGK
+141 WYHVGSKDEPRGK

-164 MFQGSKNVG
+164 MFQGSKHVG
-173 EDMFLKY
+173 EDMFFKY
-180 LERAGASE
+180 LERAGASD

-193 NADRTNYFETVPA
+193 NTDRTNYFETVPA

-225 HANDETFKSQR
+225 HANEATFTSQR
-236 DVVKNERRQNYEN
+236 NVVKNERRQNYEN

-258 VRAALFPEGHPYHL
+258 VRAAQFPESHPYHL
-272 LTIGTPEDLDAAR
+272 LTIGTPEDLDAAQ
-285 MDDVRAFFKAF
+285 MDDVKAFFRTF
-296 YVPNNATLVVAGDID
+296 YVPNNATLVVAGDIE
-311 RARTKELVE
+311 RGKAKELIQ
-320 KYFAPI
+320 KYFGPVA
-326 PKGAPPP
+326 KGAPPP
-333 VATKPDPGDLATEE
+333 VATKPDPGDLAIEK

-361 INWVTP
+361 ISWVTP

-383 LSSGKTSRLYKKLVY
+383 LASGKTSRLYKKLVY

-403 QDVFAGQQSSQLAS
+403 QDVFAFQQSSQLAS

-437 IDAELERLRKAP
+437 IDAELDRLRKAP
-449 PSQDEHE
+449 PTQDEHD
-456 RARTKLLSDLVFSM
+456 RAQAKVLSELVFSM

-483 NQQAGDPGY
+483 NQLTGDPGY

-510 ATADFL
+510 ATADLL
-516 PAGRR
+516 PQGRR

-539 KQTAAAPAGQKPAA
+539 KQTGAAAPATAGAKP
-553 ATPAAAPAGQKPAAA
+553 TAAAPATAASAQPALVA
-568 TPAAA
+568 PAVAA
-573 PAGQKPAAA
+573 PAAP
-582 TPAAAPAGQKP
+582 PAGPKP
-593 AAAPAAA
+593 AAAPATDKPAAA
-600 PAGQKPAIEKPAA
+600 PAIMKPAGDKPAADKPAA
-613 GTAAPKGG
+613 GPAAPKGG

>member
-1 MRAPHPSERRRR
+1 MRAHHRSERTRL

-28 LTLSVHGA
+28 LTLPAYAA
-36 PPAAA
+36 PPA
-41 QSAVKPAAPA
+41 AAPA
-51 QPAAAAQPGAKPAAP
+51 QPAAAQPAAKPAPAAAAP
-66 AQPAGAQP
+66 VATKAQP
-74 AAAAQPGAKPAAAAQ
+74 AAAA
-89 PAGAQAAGA
+89 
-98 QPTAAPATG
+98 T
-107 SVSVMIPVEKYT
+107 SVSVAIPVEKYT
-119 LANGLEVVLHE
+119 LENGLEVVLHE

-141 WYHVGSKDEPQGK
+141 WYHVGSKDEPRGK

-164 MFQGSKNVG
+164 MFQGSKHVG
-173 EDMFLKY
+173 EDMFFKY
-180 LERAGASE
+180 LERAGASD

-193 NADRTNYFETVPA
+193 NTDRTNYFETVPA

-225 HANDETFKSQR
+225 HANEATFTSQR
-236 DVVKNERRQNYEN
+236 NVVKNERRQNYEN

-258 VRAALFPEGHPYHL
+258 VRAAQFPESHPYHL
-272 LTIGTPEDLDAAR
+272 LTIGTPEDLDAAQ
-285 MDDVRAFFKAF
+285 MDDVKAFFRTF
-296 YVPNNATLVVAGDID
+296 YVPNNATLVVAGDIE
-311 RARTKELVE
+311 RGKAKELIQ
-320 KYFAPI
+320 KYFGPI
-326 PKGAPPP
+326 AKGAPPP
-333 VATKPDPGDLATEE
+333 VATKPDLGDLATEK

-361 INWVTP
+361 ISWVTP

-383 LSSGKTSRLYKKLVY
+383 LASGKTSRLYKKLVY

-403 QDVFAGQQSSQLAS
+403 QDVFAFQQSSQLAS

-437 IDAELERLRKAP
+437 IDAELDRLRKAP
-449 PSQDEHE
+449 PTQDEHD
-456 RARTKLLSDLVFSM
+456 RAQAKVLSELVFSM

-483 NQQAGDPGY
+483 NQLTGDPGY

-510 ATADFL
+510 ATADLL
-516 PAGRR
+516 PQGRR

-539 KQTAAAPAGQKPAA
+539 KQTGAAAPATAGTKP
-553 ATPAAAPAGQKPAAA
+553 TAAAPAAAASAKPAVLA
-568 TPAAA
+568 PAVAA
-573 PAGQKPAAA
+573 P
-582 TPAAAPAGQKP
+582 PAGAKP
-593 AAAPAAA
+593 AAAPATDKPAAA
-600 PAGQKPAIEKPAA
+600 PAIMKPAGDKPAVDKPAA
-613 GTAAPKGG
+613 GPAAPKGG

>member
-1 MRAPHPSERRRR
+1 MRAHHRSERTRP

-28 LTLSVHGA
+28 LTLPAYAA
-36 PPAAA
+36 PPA
-41 QSAVKPAAPA
+41 AAPA
-51 QPAAAAQPGAKPAAP
+51 QPAAAAAAKPT
-66 AQPAGAQP
+66 P
-74 AAAAQPGAKPAAAAQ
+74 AAAAPVAPAAPPAAAA
-89 PAGAQAAGA
+89 
-98 QPTAAPATG
+98 T
-107 SVSVMIPVEKYT
+107 SVSVAIPVEKYT
-119 LANGLEVVLHE
+119 LENGLEVVLHE

-141 WYHVGSKDEPQGK
+141 WYHVGSKDEPRGK

-164 MFQGSKNVG
+164 MFQGSKHVG
-173 EDMFLKY
+173 EDMFFKY
-180 LERAGASE
+180 LERAGASD

-193 NADRTNYFETVPA
+193 NTDRTNYFETVPA

-225 HANDETFKSQR
+225 HANDATFTSQR
-236 DVVKNERRQNYEN
+236 NVVKNERRQNYEN

-258 VRAALFPEGHPYHL
+258 LRAALFPEGHPYHL
-272 LTIGTPEDLDAAR
+272 LTIGTPEDLDAAQ
-285 MDDVRAFFKAF
+285 MDDVKAFFRTF

-311 RARTKELVE
+311 RRRAKELIQ
-320 KYFAPI
+320 KYFGPI
-326 PKGAPPP
+326 AKGAPPP
-333 VATKPDPGDLATEE
+333 VATKPDPGDLATEK

-361 INWVTP
+361 ISWVTP

-383 LSSGKTSRLYKKLVY
+383 LASGKTSRLYKKLVY

-403 QDVFAGQQSSQLAS
+403 QDVFAFQQSSQLAS

-449 PSQDEHE
+449 PTQDEHD
-456 RARTKLLSDLVFSM
+456 RAQAKVLSELVFSM

-483 NQQAGDPGY
+483 NQLTGDPGY

-510 ATADFL
+510 ATADLL
-516 PAGRR
+516 PQGRR

-539 KQTAAAPAGQKPAA
+539 KQTGA
-553 ATPAAAPAGQKPAAA
+553 ATPAAAGAKPAAA
-568 TPAAA
+568 GAKPATAAPSAAA
-573 PAGQKPAAA
+573 SVKPAV
-582 TPAAAPAGQKP
+582 
-593 AAAPAAA
+593 AAPAAA
-600 PAGQKPAIEKPAA
+600 PAGAKPAAAPATEKPAA
-613 GTAAPKGG
+613 APAIMKPAGDKPAVDKPAAGPAAPKGG